1 MFFQNTWNAVSHFKI
16 ENRKISTVLGFA
28 ALGFIVMLLLGR
40 MFTVM
45 ELRSLERDY
54 RQNQSRFSYLEEDLD
69 TSCRKYLVA
78 LKSEGVGKHKV
89 SQLRTRCT
97 SLKQHPEQLELT
109 AAQQETQKAE
119 NLQSKLEGFVMN
131 ALGGA
136 TVRRDSQF
144 RCVMKVIN
152 QLVDLENKANSEE
165 LVAAIQE
172 KISGLGREGLLKVA
186 DRGVVAKSEEGPA
199 AEPKSEDARRERAW
213 FEMEL

>member
-1 MFFQNTWNAVSHFKI
+1 MSM
-16 ENRKISTVLGFA
+16 VLGFA

-54 RQNQSRFSYLEEDLD
+54 RQNQGRFSDLEEDLD
-69 TSCRKYLVA
+69 TSRRKYLVA

-97 SLKQHPEQLELT
+97 SLKQHLEQLELT

-119 NLQSKLEGFVMN
+119 NLQSKLEGH
-131 ALGGA
+131 
-136 TVRRDSQF
+136 
-144 RCVMKVIN
+144 
-152 QLVDLENKANSEE
+152 
-165 LVAAIQE
+165 
-172 KISGLGREGLLKVA
+172 GREGLLKVA

-199 AEPKSEDARRERAW
+199 AEPKSEAARRERTW
-213 FEMEL
+213 FEMQL